1 VTFSTSFFIGK
12 QELPWNMKIFS
23 KQDLCLGFH
32 RTGNIQ
38 SVFRLENWVERNW
51 VNFEDLDHFQVMHV
65 EDVDRLPKYSTRR
78 WPPHAVVLRPIRS
91 TGARVTAPGP
101 CAPSSSVRSALSL
114 HAPPLSSG
122 PLSARVRP
130 RCCPHA
136 PPSYGRAGASPT
148 VRVSSLLPPACTPR
162 APLGA
167 MWVCPTRASRRA
179 PPLVPTSACRSPRA
193 SISPRQYVVDLRSL
207 PPNITYRS
215 VVCICL
221 YVKCE

>member
-1 VTFSTSFFIGK
+1 MLGLPQNRKYSECVSFGELGRTKLGELWGLRPFSGAARRGCR
-12 QELPWNMKIFS
+12 QAAKIFYAPLAAARCRPPS
-23 KQDLCLGFH
+23 DPLH
-32 RTGNIQ
+32 R
-38 SVFRLENWVERNW
+38 R
-51 VNFEDLDHFQVMHV
+51 
-65 EDVDRLPKYSTRR
+65 
-78 WPPHAVVLRPIRS
+78 
-91 TGARVTAPGP
+91 ARVTAPGP
-101 CAPSSSVRSALSL
+101 CALSSSVRSALSL